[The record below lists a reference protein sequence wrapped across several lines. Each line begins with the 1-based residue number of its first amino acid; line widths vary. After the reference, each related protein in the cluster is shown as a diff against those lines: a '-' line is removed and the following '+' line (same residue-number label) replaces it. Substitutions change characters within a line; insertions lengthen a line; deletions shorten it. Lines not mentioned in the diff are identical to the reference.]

1 MLIKNVN
8 DIEFRK
14 YGKVLKN
21 YDIKE
26 LLEKMRETPLPS
38 PPADPTLGS
47 PVQHGVTGTLVQRR
61 LGKADSHS
69 DEEKVWDEGGGE
81 ACTLAPQP
89 VNRAGS
95 LGLWSQAVCA
105 PRGRVD
111 IL

>member
-1 MLIKNVN
+1 M
-8 DIEFRK
+8 
-14 YGKVLKN
+14 
-21 YDIKE
+21 
-26 LLEKMRETPLPS
+26 
-38 PPADPTLGS
+38 GS

-61 LGKADSHS
+61 PGKADSHS
-69 DEEKVWDEGGGE
+69 DGERAWDEGGGE

-111 IL
+111 LL